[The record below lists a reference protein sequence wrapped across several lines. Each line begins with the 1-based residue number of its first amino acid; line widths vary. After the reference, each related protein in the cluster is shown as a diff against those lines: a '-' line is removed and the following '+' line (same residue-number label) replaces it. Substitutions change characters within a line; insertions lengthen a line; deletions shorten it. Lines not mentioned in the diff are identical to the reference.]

1 MEAGAHSA
9 SVRSS
14 ADVAAPFFLTGPA
27 IVSLAMLA
35 ALAWVGGSAVWWL
48 V

>member
-1 MEAGAHSA
+1 MAPRAHSA

-14 ADVAAPFFLTGPA
+14 ADVADPFFLTAPA
-27 IVSLAMLA
+27 IVSLVMLA
-35 ALAWVGGSAVWWL
+35 ALAWVGASAVWWL